1 MMIYDI
7 PKPEI
12 SPDFTVKDIH
22 RIREWNYERLKDA
35 TIDERLADNRRRA
48 ADAEASM
55 EAARHIRRNAAQNT
69 L

>member
-22 RIREWNYERLKDA
+22 CIRTWNYERLKDA
-35 TIDERLADNRRRA
+35 TVEERLADNRQRA
-48 ADAEASM
+48 ADAQASM
-55 EAARHIRRNAAQNT
+55 EAARRLRRNIAPA
-69 L
+69 